1 MSNEFYIFGG
11 DFQNTGANIKQQNI
25 IVQDGESKVKEEQPA
40 TPRVVVRRVTSWKEV
55 LNAARFTQR
64 KPEVDHEPSDEFK
77 LKMIKAEHSPLRCLQ
92 FTIDFYDIPYYTSV
106 HLCRHVH
113 SQPFVS
119 TSRPDINGQM
129 KPRDEQKKSDP
140 VNMRLLVNAQE
151 IINIS
156 RVRLCSKSEGTTR
169 MLWMKAIRELVKI
182 EPFLA
187 NACVPNC
194 LYRGFCP
201 EIKPCGFS
209 TSDVDAFNFK
219 RSTLEEI

>member
-11 DFQNTGANIKQQNI
+11 DFHNTGANIKQQNI

-77 LKMIKAEHSPLRCLQ
+77 QKMIKAEHSPLRCLQ

-106 HLCRHVH
+106 HMCRHVH
-113 SQPFVS
+113 AQPFVS

-156 RVRLCSKSEGTTR
+156 RVRLCSKAEGTTR

>member
-11 DFQNTGANIKQQNI
+11 DFHNTGANIKQQNI
-25 IVQDGESKVKEEQPA
+25 IVQDCESKVKEEQPA
-40 TPRVVVRRVTSWKEV
+40 TPMVVVRRVTSWKEV

-77 LKMIKAEHSPLRCLQ
+77 QKMIKAEHSPLRCLQ

-113 SQPFVS
+113 AQPFVS

-156 RVRLCSKSEGTTR
+156 RVRLCSKAEGTTR

>member
-11 DFQNTGANIKQQNI
+11 DFHNTGANIKKQNI
-25 IVQDGESKVKEEQPA
+25 IVKDGESKVKEDQPA

-77 LKMIKAEHSPLRCLQ
+77 QKMIKAEHSPLRCLQ
-92 FTIDFYDIPYYTSV
+92 FNIDFYDIPYYTSV

-113 SQPFVS
+113 AQPFVS

-156 RVRLCSKSEGTTR
+156 RVRLCSKAEGTTR

>member
-11 DFQNTGANIKQQNI
+11 DFHNTGANIKQQNI
-25 IVQDGESKVKEEQPA
+25 IVKDGESKVKEEQPA

-77 LKMIKAEHSPLRCLQ
+77 QKMIKAEHSPLRCLQ

-106 HLCRHVH
+106 HMCRHVH
-113 SQPFVS
+113 AQPFVS

-156 RVRLCSKSEGTTR
+156 RVRLCSKAEGTTR